1 MNGRGNRPKPT
12 CHPHP
17 TLGWFNAPIAP
28 GSLTDGLH
36 RRTGRVVRLV
46 TDLHQHRVAYNAGI
60 LLGLLYRIK
69 IEERVLFDGFGEEY
83 GRYMRDTS
91 RLIPRVW

>member
-1 MNGRGNRPKPT
+1 
-12 CHPHP
+12 
-17 TLGWFNAPIAP
+17 
-28 GSLTDGLH
+28 
-36 RRTGRVVRLV
+36 
-46 TDLHQHRVAYNAGI
+46 